1 MNVRDAQDGMTLI
14 EVLVAL
20 LILAVGLLG
29 AAAVQ
34 IKALQYTDSSRMTTQ
49 ASFIAYDML
58 DRIRANA
65 AADYSVA
72 IPAEG
77 NPGNV
82 RDQDL
87 YDFAANIASFAGP
100 AARAASASSSM
111 STPFASPG
119 TTPVPK
125 AGRAACV
132 AWSSA
137 AGLQRNREACREPGR

>member
-34 IKALQYTDSSRMTTQ
+34 IKALQYTDSARMTTQ

-72 IPAEG
+72 MPAEG

-87 YDFAANIASFAGP
+87 YDFAANIASFAGSSGKGSISVKQHVYTIRITWDDSRAEGREGSLRSLELSSRV
-100 AARAASASSSM
+100 AAQ
-111 STPFASPG
+111 PG
-119 TTPVPK
+119 
-125 AGRAACV
+125 
-132 AWSSA
+132 
-137 AGLQRNREACREPGR
+137 GLP

>member
-1 MNVRDAQDGMTLI
+1 MRARHAQDGMTLI

-34 IKALQYTDSSRMTTQ
+34 VKALQYTDSSLMSTQ

-65 AADYSVA
+65 AADYGIA
-72 IPAEG
+72 TPAAG
-77 NPGNV
+77 SLGSV

-87 YDFAANIASFAGP
+87 HDFADNVTSFGGP
-100 AARAASASSSM
+100 SAKGSISVSQQVYTIRITWDDSRAE
-111 STPFASPG
+111 
-119 TTPVPK
+119 
-125 AGRAACV
+125 GRAPSLRSLELSSRV
-132 AWSSA
+132 AVDSGVA
-137 AGLQRNREACREPGR
+137 R